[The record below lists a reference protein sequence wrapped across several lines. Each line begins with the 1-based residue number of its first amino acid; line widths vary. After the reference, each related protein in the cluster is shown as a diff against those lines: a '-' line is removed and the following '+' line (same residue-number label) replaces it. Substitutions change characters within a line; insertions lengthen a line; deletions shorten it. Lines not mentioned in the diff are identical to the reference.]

1 MLGQYCA
8 RNNIFYYDATAWKLF
23 VFGIFL
29 VRIFPHSEWKQT
41 RKTSN
46 TDILHAV
53 STPDW
58 LKNFRRWW
66 FYNNYTGKSISLL
79 NTSHRKMTQTWK
91 NYHLSLLKLQCC
103 QNFLTNCYSREK
115 TYTVF
120 SYTPTPY
127 TNLNTHA

>member
-53 STPDW
+53 STTTD
-58 LKNFRRWW
+58 LKISGGGDFTTIILEKALAYSTQAIEKWRKHEKTIIFRCW
-66 FYNNYTGKSISLL
+66 NYSVARISL
-79 NTSHRKMTQTWK
+79 QTAIAGK
-91 NYHLSLLKLQCC
+91 KHIQS
-103 QNFLTNCYSREK
+103 FLTLQLHTR
-115 TYTVF
+115 T
-120 SYTPTPY
+120 
-127 TNLNTHA
+127 